1 MIFEELIVIKLNK
14 TSIASLLAI
23 ALAIVLANTAMLD
36 QAKTKEVASSLKV
49 TKSKANKAKEIKIN
63 WQKPSENKPYPK
75 VADYPKMWVKV
86 SKAKQRTYLMN
97 GSKILYTM
105 YCSTGSGGDRA
116 TPEGTF
122 HIQAERGDFFYN
134 QESGEGAKYWVSWK
148 DHGVYLFHT
157 VPTDS
162 QGHFV
167 ESEAEKLGK
176 NANSHGCIRLSVPD
190 AKWFYENI
198 KEGTKVVITNS

>member
-1 MIFEELIVIKLNK
+1 MIKLNK
-14 TSIASLLAI
+14 TSLASLVAIVLAI
-23 ALAIVLANTAMLD
+23 ALANTAVLD
-36 QAKTKEVASSLKV
+36 QAKTKEVDSSSLKV
-49 TKSKANKAKEIKIN
+49 TKHKEKKTKEIKID
-63 WQKPSENKPYPK
+63 WQKPSENKPYPN
-75 VADYPKMWVKV
+75 VTDYPKMWIKV

-97 GSKILYTM
+97 GSKVLYTM

-122 HIQAERGDFFYN
+122 YIQAERGDFFYN
-134 QESGEGAKYWVSWK
+134 QGSGEGAKYWVSWK
-148 DHGVYLFHT
+148 DHGIYLFHT
-157 VPTDS
+157 MPTDS
-162 QGHFV
+162 QGHYV

-176 NANSHGCIRLSVPD
+176 KANSHGCIRLSVSD

>member
-1 MIFEELIVIKLNK
+1 MIKLNK

-36 QAKTKEVASSLKV
+36 QAKTKEVASSSLKV

-105 YCSTGSGGDRA
+105 YCSTGSGRDRA

>member
-1 MIFEELIVIKLNK
+1 MIKLNK

-36 QAKTKEVASSLKV
+36 QAKTKEVASSSLKV

-176 NANSHGCIRLSVPD
+176 NANSHECIRLSVPD